1 MFLIWVGCVHLPLN
15 LTGKVLF
22 EFLLAT
28 NSINCFCSTNC
39 TVVYCILFSINCF
52 QSVRQHH
59 ILELKTQESTV
70 LTHTVVFLPSY
81 KHYIPET
88 LNKTIRQRNF
98 LTRIRIN
105 NVFKHFLKEFN
116 NKTICD
122 SSVSPRDLKVKYLST
137 METLTKHY
145 GAEIFETSSLL
156 ISSENEINRFNCGD
170 NEILPLYEVIVTG
183 NNGIQWRLKP
193 NVSIP

>member
-1 MFLIWVGCVHLPLN
+1 M
-15 LTGKVLF
+15 
-22 EFLLAT
+22 
-28 NSINCFCSTNC
+28 
-39 TVVYCILFSINCF
+39 
-52 QSVRQHH
+52 
-59 ILELKTQESTV
+59 
-70 LTHTVVFLPSY
+70 
-81 KHYIPET
+81 
-88 LNKTIRQRNF
+88 NKTIRQRNF

-137 METLTKHY
+137 METLTKYY

-156 ISSENEINRFNCGD
+156 ISSESEINRFNCGD
-170 NEILPLYEVIVTG
+170 GEIIPLYEVIVTG

-193 NVSIP
+193 SVSTPGI